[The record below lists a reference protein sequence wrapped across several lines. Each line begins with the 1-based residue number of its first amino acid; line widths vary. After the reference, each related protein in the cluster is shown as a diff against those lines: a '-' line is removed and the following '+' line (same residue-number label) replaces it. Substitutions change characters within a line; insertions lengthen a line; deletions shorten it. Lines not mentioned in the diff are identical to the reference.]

1 MRAMIADNTALM
13 AKVPEIRVTGIT
25 GLPEVTP
32 GSDLVGLII
41 EAARQQDVQFSDG
54 DILVF
59 TQKVVSKAEG
69 RLVRLPDVEPSALAE
84 AFARDG
90 NRDPRSVEVVLAEAR
105 RVVKMDRGILI
116 TETHHGLVCAQAGV
130 DASNVPDLDTVA
142 LLPADPDRSAAHL
155 RSSIRERTGAVVAV
169 IISDTFGRPWR
180 EGLTNVAIGV
190 DGMAPLIDYRGQKD
204 PHGRSLLATI
214 IAIADELASA
224 AELVMGKL
232 DRVPVALI
240 RGYSYRADGGKGADL
255 VRPADKDL
263 FR

>member
-1 MRAMIADNTALM
+1 MS
-13 AKVPEIRVTGIT
+13 KVPELRITAIT

-32 GSDLVGLII
+32 TSDLVGLVI
-41 EAARQQDVQFSDG
+41 EGAERQDLRILDG

-69 RLVRLPDVEPSALAE
+69 QLVRLSEVKPSKLAE

-90 NRDPRSVEVVLAEAR
+90 NKDPRSVEVVLGQAR

-116 TETHHGLVCAQAGV
+116 TETEHGLVCAHAGV
-130 DASNVPDLDTVA
+130 DASNVPDLDTVV
-142 LLPADPDRSAAHL
+142 LLPEDPDRSAAGL
-155 RSSIRERTGAVVAV
+155 RSAIRERANADVAV

-190 DGMAPLIDYRGQKD
+190 AGISPLVDYRGQHD
-204 PHGRSLLATI
+204 PQGRSLNATV
-214 IAIADELASA
+214 IAVADELAAA

-232 DRVPVALI
+232 DRIPVALV
-240 RGYSYRADGGKGADL
+240 RGYSYQTNGGKGTDL
-255 VRPADKDL
+255 VRSADKDL

>member
-1 MRAMIADNTALM
+1 MTT
-13 AKVPEIRVTGIT
+13 VPELRVIAIT

-32 GSDLVGLII
+32 ASDLVGLVI
-41 EAARQQDVQFSDG
+41 EAAERQDLRVSDG

-69 RLVRLPDVEPSALAE
+69 RMVRLSEVKPSNLAE

-90 NRDPRSVEVVLAEAR
+90 NKDPRSVEVVLSEAR
-105 RVVKMDRGILI
+105 RVVKMDRGVLI
-116 TETHHGLVCAQAGV
+116 TETQHGLVCAHAGV
-130 DASNVPDLDTVA
+130 DASNVPDLDAVI
-142 LLPADPDRSAAHL
+142 LLPEDPDRSAAGL
-155 RSSIRERTGAVVAV
+155 RSAIRERTNTDVAV

-190 DGMAPLIDYRGQKD
+190 DGISPLVDYRGQHD
-204 PHGRSLLATI
+204 PQGRSLNATV

-232 DRVPVALI
+232 DRIPVALI
-240 RGYSYRADGGKGADL
+240 RGYPFQTDGGKGIDL